1 MGLVSSESV
10 VENPDR
16 LFYYGTRFH
25 DKIENFI
32 SMAGVGFFGLIPLQ
46 VVGFGCFNEE
56 VSEKTGRTEQ
66 KR

>member
-1 MGLVSSESV
+1 
-10 VENPDR
+10 
-16 LFYYGTRFH
+16 
-25 DKIENFI
+25 
-32 SMAGVGFFGLIPLQ
+32 MAGVGFFGLIPLQ